1 MKYVR
6 QLSRFIIGFVFCV
19 CILNAGIIF
28 VARADDSESCDSES
42 ATSTSDSDNIA
53 IINGL
58 VVNGD
63 GTIGADVL
71 IKNGL
76 IVGVVPRTSGFAG
89 DVSIEEQKESYSAQ
103 GFEIIIDAT
112 GKYVM
117 PGGID
122 PHTHFEMP
130 FMGQEACETFETGQ
144 RAALAGGTTM
154 HIDFALPVSGDLRLG
169 LESYQKKSAKSVMDF
184 GLHMAVTTWN
194 DKVAEDM
201 KFLTEEGGINSF
213 KFFLAYKGAL
223 MVTDEQFVQG
233 LKKCK
238 EIGALVQ
245 VHAENGDAVAT
256 GQADVIAKGI
266 TGPKGHYMSR
276 PAVLEDEATA
286 RAIRLAR
293 YVNTPLYIV
302 HVMSKGAAE
311 EISRARD
318 LGQRVIGEAVS
329 SGIACDESQVL
340 NEDFKIAAQYVM
352 SPPIRKK
359 DIDGVALKKML
370 VNGSGVSIVGTDHC
384 AFNSTQKA
392 VGKDDFRIIPNG
404 VNGVEERLHIV
415 WEEMVNSG
423 LAGPSQFVRMVSS
436 DIAKAFNIFPQKGS
450 IIVGADADVIIFDP
464 KVSHTISA
472 NTHHSNLD
480 TNIYEGRTV
489 TGKVVSTISRGR
501 LVWHENKLTV
511 KRGSGRR
518 IMMKPYGPLFEGL
531 ETIDDAIKNL
541 PF

>member
-1 MKYVR
+1 
-6 QLSRFIIGFVFCV
+6 
-19 CILNAGIIF
+19 
-28 VARADDSESCDSES
+28 
-42 ATSTSDSDNIA
+42 
-53 IINGL
+53 
-58 VVNGD
+58 
-63 GTIGADVL
+63 
-71 IKNGL
+71 
-76 IVGVVPRTSGFAG
+76 
-89 DVSIEEQKESYSAQ
+89 
-103 GFEIIIDAT
+103 
-112 GKYVM
+112 
-117 PGGID
+117 
-122 PHTHFEMP
+122 
-130 FMGQEACETFETGQ
+130 
-144 RAALAGGTTM
+144 
-154 HIDFALPVSGDLRLG
+154 
-169 LESYQKKSAKSVMDF
+169 
-184 GLHMAVTTWN
+184 
-194 DKVAEDM
+194 
-201 KFLTEEGGINSF
+201 
-213 KFFLAYKGAL
+213 
-223 MVTDEQFVQG
+223 
-233 LKKCK
+233 
-238 EIGALVQ
+238 
-245 VHAENGDAVAT
+245 
-256 GQADVIAKGI
+256 
-266 TGPKGHYMSR
+266 
-276 PAVLEDEATA
+276 
-286 RAIRLAR
+286 
-293 YVNTPLYIV
+293 
-302 HVMSKGAAE
+302 
-311 EISRARD
+311 
-318 LGQRVIGEAVS
+318 
-329 SGIACDESQVL
+329 
-340 NEDFKIAAQYVM
+340 M